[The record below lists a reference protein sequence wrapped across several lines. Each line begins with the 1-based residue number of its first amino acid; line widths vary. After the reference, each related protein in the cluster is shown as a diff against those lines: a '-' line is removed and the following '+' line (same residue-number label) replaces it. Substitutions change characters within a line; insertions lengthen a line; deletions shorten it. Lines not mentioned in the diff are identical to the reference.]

1 MTDPYV
7 VRPLQRAIEVLR
19 WIGHHPGP
27 SSLKEIATATGLP
40 KTTAFRY
47 LRTFVA
53 AGLLV
58 HERERDLYRLDAR
71 SDALTARG
79 AAVER
84 LREAALPQMRA
95 LRRAFDETVNLAV
108 LEGTDVVYVEIV
120 DGARGLRSL
129 ARVGGRHPAHSTA
142 VGKAMLAH
150 MDEVSRSASLPR
162 VLRRRT
168 GRTHVDARRLADE
181 LAAVAAAGHA
191 IEVGENEEGA
201 ACVGVPVI
209 GLRGEVSGALSIA
222 VPSARLAPA
231 RTREMVRGLVAS
243 AAAVARERADGR

>member
-1 MTDPYV
+1 M
-7 VRPLQRAIEVLR
+7 
-19 WIGHHPGP
+19 
-27 SSLKEIATATGLP
+27 
-40 KTTAFRY
+40 
-47 LRTFVA
+47 
-53 AGLLV
+53 
-58 HERERDLYRLDAR
+58 
-71 SDALTARG
+71 
-79 AAVER
+79 
-84 LREAALPQMRA
+84 
-95 LRRAFDETVNLAV
+95 
-108 LEGTDVVYVEIV
+108 YVEIV

-150 MDEVSRSASLPR
+150 MDDVSRSASLPR

-222 VPSARLAPA
+222 VPSARLARAHA
-231 RTREMVRGLVAS
+231 RDGPCAG
-243 AAAVARERADGR
+243 RERGRGGPRARGRPVSAGSPRSHRAKRVPIAAGCRLR